1 MKFIKHMRI
10 LSLFFLIHF
19 SLLCKEISIS
29 GKIQD
34 FNSLEPISDA
44 NIFLKN
50 KAIGTTSD
58 DEGYFLLL
66 LKDI

>member
-1 MKFIKHMRI
+1 MRI
-10 LSLFFLIHF
+10 LSVFFLIHF
-19 SLLCKEISIS
+19 SLLCKEINIS

-50 KAIGTTSD
+50 KID
-58 DEGYFLLL
+58 YKKLEDYILF
-66 LKDI
+66 D